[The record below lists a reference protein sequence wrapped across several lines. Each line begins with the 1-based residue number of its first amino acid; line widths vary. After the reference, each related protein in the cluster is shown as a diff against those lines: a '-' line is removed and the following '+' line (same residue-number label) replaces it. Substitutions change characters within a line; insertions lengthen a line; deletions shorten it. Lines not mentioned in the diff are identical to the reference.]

1 MNTNPKIDERLRTR
15 DTAALNLVSRQVNYL
30 WDRIDKVTRE
40 QMEVSI
46 DILALDRES
55 PACTFAMRR
64 FNKLKERL
72 EGLNAE
78 YDSQL
83 DYHAELTREYQQNWG
98 V

>member
-1 MNTNPKIDERLRTR
+1 MNTKPKIDERLRTR
-15 DTAALNLVSRQVNYL
+15 DTAALNLVSRQVNDL
-30 WDRIDKVTRE
+30 WARIDKVTRE

-55 PACTFAMRR
+55 PAYAFAMRR

-83 DYHAELTREYQQNWG
+83 DYHAELTREYQRNWG